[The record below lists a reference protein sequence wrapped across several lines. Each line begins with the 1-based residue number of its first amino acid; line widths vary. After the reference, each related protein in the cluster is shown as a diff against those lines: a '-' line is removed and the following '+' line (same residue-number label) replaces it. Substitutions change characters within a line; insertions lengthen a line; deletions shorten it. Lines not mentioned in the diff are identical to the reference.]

1 MMKQIKWLMNS
12 LIWGLLA
19 AGFPVSFTAMALSS
33 APGGRLSGG
42 TAYAGES
49 PHPERRLQAGRA
61 GDPAGRDTWGQA
73 CAADTVDTAALVA
86 GVGAAAAMRRDT
98 FPLPASRYGLTD
110 GRESLFLPSGEEEG
124 PDDSDDGRR
133 GDQLQAGDADARTL
147 PGGAGKGSGRHS
159 CLASFFRGLDALA
172 AGRDTVLTVVH
183 LGDSHIQAGHYSGRA
198 MRLLQARFGNA
209 GRGWIAPF
217 KLSRTN
223 EPDDYFISSVVKD
236 WVAGRCIQATPKT
249 PLGPGGIGLKTL
261 SPSVNLD
268 VAIAPVNGA
277 GYSFNQAVLYRGDR
291 SMPLLPAG
299 PLKESVRTFRADSVC
314 APGLLADTF
323 RIARLTDT
331 LQLHSTRR
339 QPGTD
344 RLLPAS
350 SFQSVYYG
358 LSLTN
363 GRPGILYHSVG
374 VNGAMFVNYTDEAFV
389 RRLAALRP
397 SLLIISLGTNETFGR
412 HFRSEEFAGQA
423 EAFLRLVRRHMPD
436 ACLLLTTPAEC
447 YKRVYVAKKR
457 TYVRNENTARAARAL
472 MQVARKEGIACWDL
486 FTATGGANSCRKW
499 QAAGLM
505 GRDRV
510 HFSKEGYQEQGLL
523 LYRALM
529 HAYQAEER
537 EPLSAETAGK
547 AGRQPLPCGT
557 SGKTGEGAVPPNTAG
572 TAGKGFLPGET
583 AGAAGNESNRKEK

>member
-1 MMKQIKWLMNS
+1 MMKQIKWLING
-12 LIWGLLA
+12 LIWGLLV
-19 AGFPVSFTAMALSS
+19 AGLPVSFTSMALSS
-33 APGGRLSGG
+33 APGGRFSRRPAYPGDSLRPKSSQPAFRGG
-42 TAYAGES
+42 DQSAYGVAF
-49 PHPERRLQAGRA
+49 
-61 GDPAGRDTWGQA
+61 PARDTSGHA
-73 CAADTVDTAALVA
+73 SAAGAVA
-86 GVGAAAAMRRDT
+86 PLRRDT
-98 FPLPASRYGLTD
+98 LPLPASRYGLTH
-110 GRESLFLPSGEEEG
+110 GRESLFLPSGG
-124 PDDSDDGRR
+124 SLRQGDRDSHTVPAGN
-133 GDQLQAGDADARTL
+133 GGNHTLQGEAGN
-147 PGGAGKGSGRHS
+147 GSGRSH
-159 CLASFFRGLDALA
+159 CLSPFFRELDALA
-172 AGRDTVLTVVH
+172 TGKDTVLTIVH
-183 LGDSHIQAGHYSGRA
+183 LGDSHIQAGHYSGYT
-198 MRLLQARFGNA
+198 MRLMQAQFGNA

-299 PLKESVRTFRADSVC
+299 PLKESVQTFRADSVC

-339 QPGTD
+339 QSGTD

-363 GRPGILYHSVG
+363 GQPGILYHSVG
-374 VNGAMFVNYTDEAFV
+374 VNGAMFVNYTDETFV

-397 SLLIISLGTNETFGR
+397 SLVIVSLGTNETFGR
-412 HFRSEEFAGQA
+412 RFRSEEFAGQA
-423 EAFLRLVRRHMPD
+423 EAFLRLVRRYMPD

-457 TYVRNENTARAARAL
+457 TYVRNENTAGAARAL

-486 FTATGGANSCRKW
+486 FTATGGAASCRKW
-499 QAAGLM
+499 RTAGLM
-505 GRDRV
+505 GRDRI

-529 HAYQAEER
+529 HAYRDEGK
-537 EPLSAETAGK
+537 EPVSAQTARKVGQK
-547 AGRQPLPCGT
+547 PLPVET
-557 SGKTGEGAVPPNTAG
+557 F
-572 TAGKGFLPGET
+572 GKG
-583 AGAAGNESNRKEK
+583 GNESNREEK

>member
-1 MMKQIKWLMNS
+1 MMKQIKWLINS
-12 LIWGLLA
+12 LIGGLLV
-19 AGFPVSFTAMALSS
+19 AGLPVSFTSMALSS
-33 APGGRLSGG
+33 APGGRFSRR
-42 TAYAGES
+42 TASAGDS
-49 PHPERRLQAGRA
+49 SRPERRPHAGRGVGVA
-61 GDPAGRDTWGQA
+61 AYAVDPAGP
-73 CAADTVDTAALVA
+73 DTARQA
-86 GVGAAAAMRRDT
+86 GASGAAAAVRRDT
-98 FPLPASRYGLTD
+98 LPLPASRYGLTD
-110 GRESLFLPSGEEEG
+110 GRESLFLP
-124 PDDSDDGRR
+124 
-133 GDQLQAGDADARTL
+133 AGDPVL
-147 PGGAGKGSGRHS
+147 QGGAGKDHGRDN
-159 CLASFFRGLDALA
+159 CLAPFFRGLDALA
-172 AGRDTVLTVVH
+172 VGQDTVLTIVH
-183 LGDSHIQAGHYSGRA
+183 LGDSHIQAGHYSGHA

-323 RIARLTDT
+323 RVARLTDT

-344 RLLPAS
+344 RLLSAS

-363 GRPGILYHSVG
+363 GRPGILYHAVG
-374 VNGAMFVNYTDEAFV
+374 VNGAMFVNYTDETFV

-397 SLLIISLGTNETFGR
+397 SLVIISLGTNETFGR
-412 HFRSEEFAGQA
+412 RFRSEEFAGQA

-436 ACLLLTTPAEC
+436 VCLLLTTPAEC

-457 TYVRNENTARAARAL
+457 TYVRNEHTIRAARAL
-472 MQVARKEGIACWDL
+472 MEVARKEGIACWDL

-499 QAAGLM
+499 RTAGLM

-529 HAYQAEER
+529 HAYR
-537 EPLSAETAGK
+537 EAGK
-547 AGRQPLPCGT
+547 ADKGLLPR
-557 SGKTGEGAVPPNTAG
+557 
-572 TAGKGFLPGET
+572 ET
-583 AGAAGNESNRKEK
+583 AGAAGNESNRDQK